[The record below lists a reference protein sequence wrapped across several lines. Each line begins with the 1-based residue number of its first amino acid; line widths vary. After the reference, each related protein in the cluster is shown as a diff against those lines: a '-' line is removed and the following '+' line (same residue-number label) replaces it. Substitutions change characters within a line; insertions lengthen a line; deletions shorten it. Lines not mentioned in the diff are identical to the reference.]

1 VRLAA
6 ASKAAAT
13 RQDKRRLRQCAPSAA
28 NFLWRKND
36 ICWRSGK
43 GWGWLMFHWRRTT
56 ALAAAAAVALAAAA
70 FGGAGAQTQALRVGT
85 SSSGSVFYTLA
96 VGLSSMLTKH
106 AGIAA
111 TAEPV
116 GGSSA
121 NMFAINADKIDIAI
135 VNAIAAVDGYH
146 GAKPFKNKID
156 VGLIAQ
162 GAQSIRQIVVRVG
175 SGIEKP
181 EDLVGKT
188 IIGKR
193 PALPEI
199 ELITNALFKV
209 YNIDPGRVRV
219 VSTTNTGE
227 ALNAIK
233 SDTVD
238 AVVLPGSIGASYV
251 QSLSHD
257 GKIKFLEIPDD
268 KFKAMNA
275 LLPKSMVPTKLPPKT
290 YPGQDRAVN
299 VYSIA
304 TYLIAASRLP
314 DDTVYKVAATLFDHL
329 EEFHTF
335 HAAAKEWT
343 LKETLDEPKIPYHPG
358 AIRYFK
364 DKKVW
369 TAALDKLQNENKR

>member
-1 VRLAA
+1 MIHRHRTKSLAVVV
-6 ASKAAAT
+6 T
-13 RQDKRRLRQCAPSAA
+13 
-28 NFLWRKND
+28 
-36 ICWRSGK
+36 
-43 GWGWLMFHWRRTT
+43 
-56 ALAAAAAVALAAAA
+56 VALAVAA
-70 FGGAGAQTQALRVGT
+70 GGVAWAQTKALRVGT

-106 AGIAA
+106 ADIAT

-135 VNAIAAVDGYH
+135 VNAMAAFDGYH
-146 GAKPFKNKID
+146 GSKPFRSKID

-193 PALPEI
+193 PALPELG
-199 ELITNALFKV
+199 LITNALFKV
-209 YNIDPGRVRV
+209 YNIDPGKVRV

-227 ALNAIK
+227 ALKAIK

-238 AVVLPGSIGASYV
+238 AVVLPGSVGASYV
-251 QSLSHD
+251 QSLTHD

-268 KFKAMNA
+268 KFKAMSA
-275 LLPKSMVPTKLPPKT
+275 LLPKAIAPTKLAAKT
-290 YPGQDRAVN
+290 YAGQDKPVN
-299 VYSIA
+299 VYSIPS
-304 TYLIAASRLP
+304 YLIAASRLP
-314 DDTVYKVAATLFDHL
+314 NDTVYKVTAALFDHL
-329 EEFHTF
+329 AEFHTF
-335 HAAAKEWT
+335 HSAAKEWT

-364 DKKVW
+364 EKNLW
-369 TAALDKLQNENKR
+369 TAGLDKLQAENKN

>member
-1 VRLAA
+1 MVHRIRVGIF
-6 ASKAAAT
+6 AT
-13 RQDKRRLRQCAPSAA
+13 LCT
-28 NFLWRKND
+28 L
-36 ICWRSGK
+36 
-43 GWGWLMFHWRRTT
+43 
-56 ALAAAAAVALAAAA
+56 AVAGGGMA
-70 FGGAGAQTQALRVGT
+70 FAQTQALRVGT

-121 NMFAINADKIDIAI
+121 NMFAIDADKIDIAI

-146 GAKPFKNKID
+146 GVKPFRKKID

-162 GAQSIRQIVVRVG
+162 GSQSLRQIIVRVG

-199 ELITNALFKV
+199 EMITNALFKV
-209 YNIDPGRVRV
+209 YNLDPSKVRV

-238 AVVLPGSIGASYV
+238 AIVLPGSIGASYV

-257 GKIKFLEIPDD
+257 GKIKFLDIPDD
-268 KFKAMNA
+268 KFKAMSA
-275 LLPKSMVPTKLPPKT
+275 LLPKSLVPATIPAKT
-290 YPGQDRAVN
+290 YAGQDKPVPA
-299 VYSIA
+299 YSIA
-304 TYLIAASRLP
+304 TYLIAGSRIP
-314 DDTVYKVAATLFDHL
+314 EDSVYKVAATLLDHL
-329 EEFHTF
+329 AEFHTF

-343 LKETLDEPKIPYHPG
+343 LKETLDAPKIPYHPG

-364 DKKVW
+364 EKKVW
-369 TAALDKLQNENKR
+369 TADLEKLQAANKN

>member
-1 VRLAA
+1 MLAA
-6 ASKAAAT
+6 
-13 RQDKRRLRQCAPSAA
+13 
-28 NFLWRKND
+28 
-36 ICWRSGK
+36 I
-43 GWGWLMFHWRRTT
+43 
-56 ALAAAAAVALAAAA
+56 AAAALAVAA
-70 FGGAGAQTQALRVGT
+70 GGMAWAQTQALRVGT

-156 VGLIAQ
+156 VALIAQ
-162 GAQSIRQIVVRVG
+162 GAQSIRQIVVRAG

-193 PALPEI
+193 PALPEL

-209 YNIDPGRVRV
+209 YNLDPDKVRV

-251 QSLSHD
+251 QSLTHD

-268 KFKAMNA
+268 KFRAMNA
-275 LLPKSMVPTKLPPKT
+275 LLPKSMVPTQIPPRT

-299 VYSIA
+299 AYSIA
-304 TYLIAASRLP
+304 TYLIAAARLP
-314 DDTVYKVAATLFDHL
+314 QDTVYKVTATLFDHL
-329 EEFHTF
+329 AEFHTF
-335 HAAAKEWT
+335 HSAAKEWT

-364 DKKVW
+364 EKKIW
-369 TAALDKLQNENKR
+369 TAALDRLQSTNMR

>member
-1 VRLAA
+1 MTHRSRTWTIAAIGLATTLAA
-6 ASKAAAT
+6 GGG
-13 RQDKRRLRQCAPSAA
+13 L
-28 NFLWRKND
+28 
-36 ICWRSGK
+36 
-43 GWGWLMFHWRRTT
+43 
-56 ALAAAAAVALAAAA
+56 ALAQAK
-70 FGGAGAQTQALRVGT
+70 ALRVGT

-121 NMFAINADKIDIAI
+121 NMFAIHADKIDIAI
-135 VNAIAAVDGYH
+135 TNAMAAVDGFH
-146 GAKPFKNKID
+146 GSKPFKNKID
-156 VGLIAQ
+156 IGLIAQ
-162 GAQSIRQIVVRVG
+162 GAQSIRQIIVRVG
-175 SGIEKP
+175 SGIENP

-199 ELITNALFKV
+199 EMITNALFKA
-209 YNIDPGRVRV
+209 YNIDPGKVRV

-238 AVVLPGSIGASYV
+238 AVVLPGSVGASYV

-275 LLPKSMVPTKLPPKT
+275 LLPKALRPAQLPAKT
-290 YPGQDRAVN
+290 YRGQDRPVN
-299 VYSIA
+299 VYSLA
-304 TYLIAASRLP
+304 TYLIAASRLS
-314 DDTVYKVAATLFDHL
+314 DDTVYKVTATLFDHIA
-329 EEFHTF
+329 EFHTF
-335 HAAAKEWT
+335 HSAAKDWT

-364 DKKVW
+364 EKKAW
-369 TAALDKLQNENKR
+369 TAGLDKLQVANKN

>member
-1 VRLAA
+1 MIDRKRTGMLAI
-6 ASKAAAT
+6 
-13 RQDKRRLRQCAPSAA
+13 LC
-28 NFLWRKND
+28 
-36 ICWRSGK
+36 
-43 GWGWLMFHWRRTT
+43 
-56 ALAAAAAVALAAAA
+56 ALALAGGGIAVA
-70 FGGAGAQTQALRVGT
+70 QSNALRVGT

-96 VGLSSMLTKH
+96 VGLSTMLTKH
-106 AGIAA
+106 AGIPA

-135 VNAIAAVDGYH
+135 VNALAAVDGYQ
-146 GAKPFKNKID
+146 GAKPFRNKIEA
-156 VGLIAQ
+156 GLVAQ
-162 GAQSIRQIVVRVG
+162 GSQSIRQIIVRVG

-181 EDLVGKT
+181 EDLAGKT
-188 IIGKR
+188 LIGKR
-193 PALPEI
+193 PALPEL
-199 ELITNALFKV
+199 EMITNALLKV
-209 YNIDPGRVRV
+209 YNIDPGKLRV

-238 AVVLPGSIGASYV
+238 AVVLPGSLGASYV
-251 QSLSHD
+251 QSLTHD

-275 LLPKSMVPTKLPPKT
+275 LLPKSLVPTKLPAKS
-290 YPGQDRAVN
+290 YAGQDRPVN
-299 VYSIA
+299 VHSLA

-314 DDTVYKVAATLFDHL
+314 DDAVYKVTATLFDHIA
-329 EEFHTF
+329 EFHSF

-364 DKKVW
+364 EKKLW
-369 TAALDKLQNENKR
+369 TADLDKLQAANKH